1 MSNPQLLILGSS
13 IFIPPHRP
21 FTTPTATTTTTATS
35 RPSLHAR
42 TTKPPPPPPSTSSS
56 PPRPPLLSTV
66 RWDLAFHRP
75 HRLRYY
81 AVLASNLA
89 SEGKFQDFLMLA
101 ESVIVSGVRPSQFV
115 ELLRIEL
122 VSAGIVR
129 VLREG
134 KPRSVIEMLIGAEKL
149 GIDSVKLFEDSAM
162 AALARECRRIAKCGG
177 VEELLGIMET
187 LAGFHFTV
195 KDLMDPYE
203 IIKVFVN
210 KGSPDAAIR
219 FACSFPDTQKLFC
232 FIIQEFGKKRDLVSA
247 LTVFQASQQNQ
258 GYPNMYAYR
267 TIIDV
272 CGLCGDYSESR
283 SVYEELCIQMVTPN
297 LYVFNSLMNVNAH
310 DLSYTLHVY
319 KNMQLI
325 RLLRYVCGSDR
336 KGFEVVKTRS
346 GVKADMSTYNI
357 LLKSCCLAGRIDLA
371 QDIYGEVQHLESTG
385 ILKLDLFT
393 YSTIIKVFADGKM
406 WEMAIKIKEDMLE
419 AGVTP
424 NMVTWSS
431 LMSACANAG
440 LIEQAIK
447 LFEEMLLAGC
457 QPNSLCC
464 NILLHACVEAR
475 QYDRAF
481 RLFQSW
487 KGGAFPQAFSDV
499 YCGKPDT
506 NIPSTKIRFSPTAST
521 YNTLLKACGTD
532 YRRAIV
538 LMDEMRAVGLS
549 PNHISWSI
557 LIDVCGGSG
566 NVKGAMQVLK
576 SMRDAGIQPDV
587 VAYTTAIKVCVKRK
601 HLRFAFSLFAEM
613 KRFQVKPN
621 IVTYNTLL
629 RARSKYGSLQ
639 EVQQCLAI
647 YQDMRKA
654 GYKSNDYYLK
664 QLIEEW
670 CEGIIQDD
678 NQRRGPRS
686 SCNRTD
692 LGGPQ
697 SLLLEKV
704 AAQLQKSD
712 AESLAVDLQGHTK
725 VEARLVVLAVLRM
738 IKENYTPGR
747 PVKDDMLIILGVQ
760 EVGASAVKHELNVK
774 DAIIKLLRNDL
785 GLKVLLARPSMAIKR
800 ENPSYSN
807 LEDLRGSALPTQLE
821 SPTWRPALLERLKV
835 TGESLSHWLRKRS
848 GDSRR

>member
-1 MSNPQLLILGSS
+1 
-13 IFIPPHRP
+13 
-21 FTTPTATTTTTATS
+21 
-35 RPSLHAR
+35 
-42 TTKPPPPPPSTSSS
+42 
-56 PPRPPLLSTV
+56 
-66 RWDLAFHRP
+66 
-75 HRLRYY
+75 
-81 AVLASNLA
+81 
-89 SEGKFQDFLMLA
+89 
-101 ESVIVSGVRPSQFV
+101 
-115 ELLRIEL
+115 
-122 VSAGIVR
+122 
-129 VLREG
+129 
-134 KPRSVIEMLIGAEKL
+134 
-149 GIDSVKLFEDSAM
+149 
-162 AALARECRRIAKCGG
+162 
-177 VEELLGIMET
+177 
-187 LAGFHFTV
+187 
-195 KDLMDPYE
+195 
-203 IIKVFVN
+203 
-210 KGSPDAAIR
+210 
-219 FACSFPDTQKLFC
+219 
-232 FIIQEFGKKRDLVSA
+232 
-247 LTVFQASQQNQ
+247 
-258 GYPNMYAYR
+258 
-267 TIIDV
+267 
-272 CGLCGDYSESR
+272 
-283 SVYEELCIQMVTPN
+283 
-297 LYVFNSLMNVNAH
+297 
-310 DLSYTLHVY
+310 
-319 KNMQLI
+319 
-325 RLLRYVCGSDR
+325 
-336 KGFEVVKTRS
+336 
-346 GVKADMSTYNI
+346 
-357 LLKSCCLAGRIDLA
+357 
-371 QDIYGEVQHLESTG
+371 
-385 ILKLDLFT
+385 
-393 YSTIIKVFADGKM
+393 M
-406 WEMAIKIKEDMLE
+406 WEMAIKVKEDMLE

-481 RLFQSW
+481 RHFQSW

-506 NIPSTKIRFSPTAST
+506 NIPSTKILFSPTALT

-532 YRRAIV
+532 YRHARV

-566 NVKGAMQVLK
+566 NVKGALQ
-576 SMRDAGIQPDV
+576 
-587 VAYTTAIKVCVKRK
+587 VCVKRK
-601 HLRFAFSLFAEM
+601 HLR
-613 KRFQVKPN
+613 
-621 IVTYNTLL
+621 
-629 RARSKYGSLQ
+629 
-639 EVQQCLAI
+639 
-647 YQDMRKA
+647 
-654 GYKSNDYYLK
+654 YKSNDYYLK

-692 LGGPQ
+692 FGEPQ

-738 IKENYTPGR
+738 IKENYTPGN

-774 DAIIKLLRNDL
+774 DAIIKLLRSDL
-785 GLKVLLARPSMAIKR
+785 GLKVLLEGPSMAIKR

-821 SPTWRPALLERLKV
+821 SPTWRPAVLERLKI